1 MTADRPRSDDDALLR
16 EFLCDRDAPCPR
28 CGYNLR
34 DLPAS
39 ACPECHENLALAV
52 GFRKPRF
59 GWFLATIAPG
69 LFSGISAALLAV
81 PLVGSLYWSP
91 NQPAPWPLW
100 STDAF
105 GWLSALAVLILV
117 KYRYAF
123 LRQPQSRQRAWAVAA
138 WLVHFGAFAVLIAT
152 LLLLNR

>member
-1 MTADRPRSDDDALLR
+1 MTTIRPRPDDDTLLL
-16 EFLCDRDAPCPR
+16 EFLRGRDAPCPR

-39 ACPECHENLALAV
+39 ACPECHEPLALAV

-117 KYRYAF
+117 K
-123 LRQPQSRQRAWAVAA
+123 
-138 WLVHFGAFAVLIAT
+138 
-152 LLLLNR
+152 